1 MASNKVNFS
10 SNDILDKEFII
21 KPKGY
26 DAEQVDDFLDQIIED
41 YKVFEALDNQLK
53 TINKTNSLLR
63 KQLSDLEL
71 ENEILNKKLGEYK
84 ASTSNANLGNIDL
97 LKKIS
102 DLEQEIYEIK
112 KNQNS
117 TSNEAE

>member
-1 MASNKVNFS
+1 MANYKVNFS
-10 SNDILDKEFII
+10 SSDILDKEFII

-41 YKVFEALDNQLK
+41 YKQFENLDNQLK
-53 TINKTNSLLR
+53 TAMKTNSLLR

-71 ENEILNKKLGEYK
+71 ENEILNKKLGEHK
-84 ASTSNANLGNIDL
+84 SVASGANLGNIEL

-102 DLEQEIYEIK
+102 DLEQKVYELE

-117 TSNEAE
+117 ASTETE

>member
-1 MASNKVNFS
+1 MASNKVNFT
-10 SNDILDKEFII
+10 SNDVLEKEFII

-26 DAEQVDDFLDQIIED
+26 DAEQVDDFLDQVIED

-53 TINKTNSLLR
+53 TVNKTNSLLR

-71 ENEILNKKLGEYK
+71 ENEILNKKLSEYK

-112 KNQNS
+112 KNQS
-117 TSNEAE
+117 SASNETE